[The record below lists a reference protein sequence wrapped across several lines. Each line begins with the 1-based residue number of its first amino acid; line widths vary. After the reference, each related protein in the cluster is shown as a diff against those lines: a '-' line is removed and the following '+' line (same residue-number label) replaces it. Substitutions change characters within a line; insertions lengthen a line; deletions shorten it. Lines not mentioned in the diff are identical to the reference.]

1 MGKCHQFLQ
10 MPRPLRCLRLVVTS
24 LWQHLVGA
32 GWAVLRIAR
41 ANCSAALLT
50 AGRGRAQRPGG
61 APELWQVQL
70 CHGLGV
76 WVHRGAQAGQGWGQS
91 GEVKAKQRAG
101 CVQSCWLHPPG
112 QAADGISLQ
121 EMEVALWMKTLNKTF
136 SLKCFGVSMTKG
148 LLELLFSLGHSA
160 QGVMGTSCSRGCS
173 LHSG

>member
-1 MGKCHQFLQ
+1 MSPVPADAEASALSAFGGDK
-10 MPRPLRCLRLVVTS
+10 PVAAPGGSRLGCA
-24 LWQHLVGA
+24 QD
-32 GWAVLRIAR
+32 
-41 ANCSAALLT
+41 CSAALLM

-70 CHGLGV
+70 CHGLGF

-148 LLELLFSLGHSA
+148 LLELLFSLGRSA

-173 LHSG
+173 LHSGYM